1 MPIEGS
7 ILEGGEKME
16 KKIFIFVT
24 ILILLIS
31 NAGLAQTE
39 KEVTLEEIVVTA
51 SRVEEPVR
59 EVASSIT
66 VITEKEIESRKATTV
81 AEVLRN
87 VPGLDVSKSG
97 GPGGLTSV
105 FIRGA
110 KSEHTLVMVDG
121 VEMND
126 PMDPGRSYDLSKL
139 TVDNIERIEII
150 RGPQSTLYG
159 SDAIG
164 GVINIIT
171 KKGEGKPRSFI
182 SGEVGSY
189 RTYQGKAGLSF
200 GTKLLNFSLGI
211 SHFDTEGFSSAHK
224 KYGNTERDG
233 HRNTSISARL
243 GINPFEFLE
252 MDLILRY
259 IDSKTDLDR
268 GGGPNQDDPNYFLDH
283 RQLFFKT
290 QGRLNLF
297 DKLWEQKIGFSLSEH
312 EREYKDRPDILHPFD
327 SSRGIYD
334 GFTWKFDWQHNL
346 FLHETTTITGGIEY
360 EKEEGK
366 SKYFSQSM
374 WGPYI
379 SIFPRK
385 STSTRAFYIQDKVDL
400 FESFFATLGLR
411 VDDHSRFGSKT
422 TFRIA
427 PAYIFKN
434 TGTKLKATYG
444 TGFKAPT
451 LYQLFAPATEWGPI
465 GNVNL
470 RLEKSKGWDA
480 GIEQSLLKEKITVGA
495 TYFRNDFKDLIDYDW
510 ALGYIN
516 IDKAKTEGMEVFISI
531 RPIEDLT
538 ISTNYTYTDT
548 EDKETGE
555 KLLRRP
561 RHKGSFALSYR
572 FLDKGNVNL
581 NIIYV
586 GERDDLKPYP
596 RRGEVGGYTVVNMAA
611 SYDIHKNFQLFGR
624 IENLFDKKYED
635 AWGYGTAGFSV
646 YGGIKLSF

>member
-81 AEVLRN
+81 AEVLRD

-171 KKGEGKPRSFI
+171 KKGEGKPKFFI
-182 SGEVGSY
+182 SGEAGSY

-200 GTKLLNFSLGI
+200 GTKLLNFSLGV

-233 HRNTSISARL
+233 HRNTSISTRL
-243 GINPFEFLE
+243 GVNPFEFLE
-252 MDLILRY
+252 IDLILRY
-259 IDSKTDLDR
+259 MNSKTDLDR
-268 GGGPNQDDPNYFLDH
+268 GGGPNQDDPNFFLDH

-290 QGRLNLF
+290 QGRVTLF
-297 DKLWEQKIGFSLSEH
+297 DKLWEQKIGFSLAEH

-334 GFTWKFDWQHNL
+334 GLTWKFDWQHNL
-346 FLHETTTITGGIEY
+346 FLHKTNTITAGVEY

-366 SKYFSQSM
+366 SKYFLQSM

-385 STSTRAFYIQDKVDL
+385 SASTRAFYIQDKVDL

-451 LYQLFAPATEWGPI
+451 LYQLFDPSI
-465 GNVNL
+465 GNINL
-470 RLEKSKGWDA
+470 RPEKSKGWDA
-480 GIEQSLLKEKITVGA
+480 GIEQSFLKEKITVGA

-538 ISTNYTYTDT
+538 ISANYTYTDT

-561 RHKGSFALSYR
+561 RQKGSLNLSYR
-572 FLDKGNVNL
+572 FLDKGNLNL

-596 RRGEVGGYTVVNMAA
+596 RRGEVGGYTVVNLAA

-646 YGGIKLSF
+646 YGGIKLNF